1 MPPEQAPSSFTDVQ
15 RITVW
20 PRETWSPAEVQRVAE
35 HRAHLHRELF
45 ALADM
50 AEREERNLTVEER
63 DRFTALQDEFD
74 RLS

>member
-1 MPPEQAPSSFTDVQ
+1 MPPEQAPSSTDVQ
-15 RITVW
+15 QIVVW
-20 PRETWSPAEVQRVAE
+20 PRETWSPAEARRVAE